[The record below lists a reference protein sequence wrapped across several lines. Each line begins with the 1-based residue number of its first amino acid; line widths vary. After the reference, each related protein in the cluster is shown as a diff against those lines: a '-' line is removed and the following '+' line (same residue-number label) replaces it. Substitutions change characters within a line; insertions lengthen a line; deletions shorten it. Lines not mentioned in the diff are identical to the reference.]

1 MFNHSISKAVG
12 ATITGFY
19 FCLMMNTSIFAQDQD
34 NYFGIG
40 VGRATA
46 DFDTTGADQVED
58 SDTAIKLLFG
68 FKNTE
73 NSAVEI
79 AFADLGEASAHFT
92 IAGVGEET
100 DRFEAKAIS
109 VVYLG
114 SMEISPTLS
123 FFGKIGF
130 AFWMLDAS
138 ADGVIFGTPISGS
151 GSGTGFDPTFGI
163 GLAFG
168 ISDNSLIR
176 IAFERYLNVGKGVTV
191 TFPGLGS
198 VDLDGADV
206 DVIGVS
212 IIFKQ

>member
-1 MFNHSISKAVG
+1 MLNHTFSKAVG
-12 ATITGFY
+12 ATIGAFY
-19 FCLMMNTSIFAQDQD
+19 FCVIMNTPIFGQDQEK
-34 NYFGIG
+34 YFGIG
-40 VGRATA
+40 FGTSTI
-46 DFDTTGADQVED
+46 DIDTTGADQVKD
-58 SDTAIKLLFG
+58 SDTAIKILFG
-68 FKNTE
+68 FRNTE

-79 AFADLGEASAHFT
+79 AYADLGEASAHFT
-92 IAGVGEET
+92 FAGVGEET

-206 DVIGVS
+206 DVIGVTL
-212 IIFKQ
+212 IFKL